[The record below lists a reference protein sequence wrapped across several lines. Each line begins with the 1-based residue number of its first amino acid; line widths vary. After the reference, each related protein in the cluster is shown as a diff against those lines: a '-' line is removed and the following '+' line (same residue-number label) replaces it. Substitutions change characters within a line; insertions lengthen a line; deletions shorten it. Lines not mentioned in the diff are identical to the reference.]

1 MFWYEDEVKRVEKVR
16 AELSYNPEVLFYGSS
31 TFNLWDNLEE
41 SFRSYKPV
49 NLAFGG
55 STIAACSWFFERIVK
70 GYDAIKAVVIYAG
83 DNDLGDNRHPEE
95 VYICFFQLVTQIR
108 ERFGDIPV
116 VYVSIKPSPRR
127 WNIDEQIEY
136 TNMIIEREI
145 GKRGGNLHF
154 VEIHDLIL
162 GENGKPN
169 EQLFMEDGLH
179 LNAKGHDIMKEQI
192 GKKLAEVLG

>member
-16 AELSYNPEVLFYGSS
+16 AQLSYDPEVLFYGSS

-41 SFRSYKPV
+41 SFKKYKPA

-55 STIAACSWFFERIVK
+55 STIAACSWFFERIVN
-70 GYDAIKAVVIYAG
+70 GYDAIKTIVIYAG

-95 VYICFFQLVTQIR
+95 VYICFFQLVSQIR

-116 VYVSIKPSPRR
+116 VYVSIKPSPVR
-127 WNIDEQIEY
+127 WNIDEQIKY
-136 TNMIIEREI
+136 TNSIIEREI
-145 GKRGGNLHF
+145 QKREDNLYF
-154 VEIHDLIL
+154 VAIHDLIL

-169 EQLFMEDGLH
+169 ERLFMNDSLH
-179 LNAKGHDIMKEQI
+179 LNGQGHQILKGQI
-192 GKKLAEVLG
+192 AIKLAEILG